1 MRHFIEGTFA
11 ANPETAFGELAA
23 SSLVMGRHTTVVFL
37 HREQPSDSTMV
48 AVEIVWVSKERPAG
62 VNVPAQCTQCGCIDC
77 FVVKEASNHL
87 SWAARCARCQNILP
101 QYNWQADSQVVNTS
115 MVGNWHLMRRSG

>member
-37 HREQPSDSTMV
+37 HRQQPSDSTMA

-62 VNVPAQCTQCGCIDC
+62 MHVPAQCTRCGCTDC
-77 FVVKEASNHL
+77 FVVKEAFNHL
-87 SWAARCARCQNILP
+87 SWKARCARCQNTLP
-101 QYNWQADSQVVNTS
+101 QYELEAGSQVVNAS
-115 MVGNWHLMRRSG
+115 IVGNWHVMRRS